1 MRTKAL
7 GLVLVSST
15 IIVASQPEQTQ
26 ETVAA
31 PTVPEAASISSTGDG
46 QAQKEAALTPP
57 VAQATAPDKAQ
68 VPVEAASESEGVMID
83 TIDLAE
89 PKGNWLLKRKWWEEA
104 EKIYEKIRHEVDQI
118 FDDRMVFHSKC
129 AELDREVLAPF
140 YQNAGVSEGVLQ
152 EVLDSIAA
160 ELEKDISPDTERE
173 RRMERDVI
181 RKVRQDKE
189 RFELLKKDVET
200 IVSLDQ
206 SIKQVL
212 VTLREQINNARS
224 FERQAWTNFKNIAR
238 ELSDKT
244 AYELYYA
251 MKSFL
256 NDVRKIHEYEQGPL
270 AEHLNQLVSSVK
282 DKTQIVQKT
291 IQELKT
297 RGVDLKA
304 EADRIEALIRGES
317 CKVEVAQQ
325 AEEQEEKAE
334 GFFGGL
340 VRILSLPFTYLF
352 KAFSYV
358 GSFFTNAFDG
368 VRSLFGSGPSA
379 DEEETE
385 EQY

>member
-1 MRTKAL
+1 MRTKAI
-7 GLVLVSST
+7 GLVIVST
-15 IIVASQPEQTQ
+15 TLIAASQPEQSGETAAAPS
-26 ETVAA
+26 ETVAPAAEKAIDTQAKSAEKPEVVTTKAAA
-31 PTVPEAASISSTGDG
+31 PVAG
-46 QAQKEAALTPP
+46 QAPA
-57 VAQATAPDKAQ
+57 APD
-68 VPVEAASESEGVMID
+68 SEGVMID

-118 FDDRMVFHSKC
+118 FDDRMIFHSKC

-152 EVLDSIAA
+152 EVLESLTT
-160 ELEKDISPDTERE
+160 ELDKDISADTERE
-173 RRMERDVI
+173 RRLERDVI
-181 RKVRQDKE
+181 RKVRQEKE
-189 RFELLKKDVET
+189 QFEQLKKDVET
-200 IVSLDQ
+200 IVGFDQ
-206 SIKQVL
+206 SIKQVQ

-224 FERQAWTNFKNIAR
+224 FERQAWINFKNIAR

-270 AEHLNQLVSSVK
+270 TEHLNQLVTSVK
-282 DKTQIVQKT
+282 DKTHAVQKS

-297 RGVDLKA
+297 RGIDLKA
-304 EADRIEALIRGES
+304 EADRIEAQIRGES
-317 CKVEVAQQ
+317 CKVEEHKP
-325 AEEQEEKAE
+325 EEHEEIAE
-334 GFFGGL
+334 GFFSRL
-340 VRILSLPFTYLF
+340 VRIVSLPFTYLF

-358 GSFFTNAFDG
+358 GSFFSNAFDG

-379 DEEETE
+379 DEEENE